1 MAGQKKILVIDDEAD
16 LCTLIK
22 ENLETTGQFA
32 VVTST
37 NPLEA
42 ESLCQ
47 KEKPDLLLLDNIMP
61 ARKGSEIAK
70 ALKSDSATKGI
81 PIVMISGKGEMV
93 YSKRKGQFQWMP
105 NNPATKDRGQVA
117 EGKNSEVLS
126 KAYGV
131 DDYISKPF
139 TTEILVEVITDVI
152 AKREKAKEEEG

>member
-1 MAGQKKILVIDDEAD
+1 MAGVKKVLVIDDEAD

-22 ENLETTGQFA
+22 ENLEATGQYS

-61 ARKGSEIAK
+61 TRKGTEVAK
-70 ALKSDSATKGI
+70 ALKNNPATKGI

-93 YSKRKGQFQWMP
+93 YSKKKGQFQWMP
-105 NNPATKDRGQVA
+105 NNPAAKDRGQIT
-117 EGKNSEVLS
+117 EGKDPEILS

-139 TTEILVEVITDVI
+139 TTEILVQVIGDVI
-152 AKREKAKEEEG
+152 AKSEKAKEES